1 MIERIYHFIS
11 GLLWRTLLTL
21 LVGLAIAV
29 STTTVLLSMLPS
41 VNDAVTQAIE
51 ARTGFRADIG
61 SLEGEMSGFRP
72 KLKVTDV
79 VIYQDVSQNAARL
92 SG

>member
-11 GLLWRTLLTL
+11 ELLWRTLLTL

-29 STTTVLLSMLPS
+29 SSTTVLLSMLPS
-41 VNDAVTQAIE
+41 VNDVVTQAIE
-51 ARTGFRADIG
+51 ARTGFSADIG

-72 KLKVTDV
+72 KLKITDV
-79 VIYQDVSQNAARL
+79 VVYQDVSQAL
-92 SG
+92 SLIHI

>member
-41 VNDAVTQAIE
+41 VNDA
-51 ARTGFRADIG
+51 
-61 SLEGEMSGFRP
+61 
-72 KLKVTDV
+72 
-79 VIYQDVSQNAARL
+79 
-92 SG
+92 